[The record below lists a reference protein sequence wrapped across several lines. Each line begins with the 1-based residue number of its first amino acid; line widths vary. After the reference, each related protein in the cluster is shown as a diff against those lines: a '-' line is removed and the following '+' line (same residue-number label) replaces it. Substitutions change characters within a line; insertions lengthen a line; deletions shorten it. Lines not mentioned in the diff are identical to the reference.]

1 MRTYLSQE
9 KPTVTP
15 GCKHAFFN
23 AIKLELMGFT
33 HFYRQ
38 YQVATS
44 KNVVCYWCVGD
55 FHGRAADSCSLEGQI
70 MLLRLTSYKLVWV

>member
-1 MRTYLSQE
+1 
-9 KPTVTP
+9 
-15 GCKHAFFN
+15 
-23 AIKLELMGFT
+23 MGFT